1 MAQVKWTDEA
11 DALFDKYIMN
21 AFEYTT
27 FLSPCVPSPCVPI
40 TKELSCS
47 T

>member
-27 FLSPCVPSPCVPI
+27 FLSPCVPI

>member
-21 AFEYTT
+21 AFEQMARRCLTP
-27 FLSPCVPSPCVPI
+27 LRLI
-40 TKELSCS
+40 LL
-47 T
+47 

>member
-21 AFEYTT
+21 AFVKSSYF
-27 FLSPCVPSPCVPI
+27 FLSIRVQR
-40 TKELSCS
+40 
-47 T
+47 